1 MKIIAVVVVVML
13 LTSYGVAAP
22 SKFMFIGSE
31 AQQTETKTSGSGTS
45 IDNHHAIPRD
55 QYDNWSSPGNM
66 PGGGAD
72 GGKKP

>member
-22 SKFMFIGSE
+22 SKFMFIGE

>member
-1 MKIIAVVVVVML
+1 MKIIAVLVVVML
-13 LTSYGVAAP
+13 LTSCGVAAP
-22 SKFMFIGSE
+22 SKFMFTRE
-31 AQQTETKTSGSGTS
+31 AQETKTKTSGTS

-72 GGKKP
+72 GGKASKP